1 LKNKKKKDKE
11 NKGGERRR
19 EILKIT
25 LVVKV
30 HEPSTRVSLA
40 LKCLKLIEAKFFSK
54 VSKKVAAT
62 VLSFEGIKPHLT

>member
-1 LKNKKKKDKE
+1 
-11 NKGGERRR
+11 
-19 EILKIT
+19 
-25 LVVKV
+25 VKV